1 MLLGENLLA
10 LVKALAS
17 SPLLPNPG
25 EYKHGSLV
33 FLDIFGLFVIHY
45 PARVGFIINS
55 LVTLIVCVSIA
66 RKAMGH
72 NNLTGK
78 KNSNI
83 GLQFLARGLSDF
95 T

>member
-1 MLLGENLLA
+1 MT
-10 LVKALAS
+10 ALAS

-33 FLDIFGLFVIHY
+33 FFDVLGWFVIHY
-45 PARVGFIINS
+45 PERVGFIINS
-55 LVTLIVCVSIA
+55 LVTLLVCASIA

-78 KNSNI
+78 IEMNC
-83 GLQFLARGLSDF
+83 
-95 T
+95 